1 MEETTAQSLVQ
12 SSAQS
17 LPTLPS
23 AKPPKSLA
31 ILFLGLSALGLVIG
45 LGLGSSAITVYMQN
59 AKTRLSQNDALDQLN
74 RDAELRQR
82 RAQLKRSYSA
92 PVWVTGTTYSP
103 GITYNVDGVREIEV
117 PVLLGPQFDTAVC
130 IGTMGPDGFRQN
142 VDSPL
147 CVGY

>member
-1 MEETTAQSLVQ
+1 MEETTP
-12 SSAQS
+12 QS

-31 ILFLGLSALGLVIG
+31 VLFLGLSILALVIG
-45 LGLGSSAITVYMQN
+45 LGLGSSAVAVYMQN

-92 PVWVTGTTYSP
+92 PVWVTGAT
-103 GITYNVDGVREIEV
+103 I
-117 PVLLGPQFDTAVC
+117 
-130 IGTMGPDGFRQN
+130 
-142 VDSPL
+142 
-147 CVGY
+147 

>member
-1 MEETTAQSLVQ
+1 MEDTTSQSL
-12 SSAQS
+12 AQPLAS

-31 ILFLGLSALGLVIG
+31 ALFLGLSALGLVIG
-45 LGLGSSAITVYMQN
+45 LGLGSSAVTVYMQD
-59 AKTRLSQNDALDQLN
+59 AKTRLSQNDALDQLD

-92 PVWVTGTTYSP
+92 PVWVTGATYSP

-130 IGTMGPDGFRQN
+130 IGSMGPDGFRQN

>member
-1 MEETTAQSLVQ
+1 MEDTTLK
-12 SSAQS
+12 S

-23 AKPPKSLA
+23 AKPPKSVTV
-31 ILFLGLSALGLVIG
+31 LFLGLSGLGLFIG
-45 LGLGSSAITVYMQN
+45 LGLGSSSVAVYMQS
-59 AKTRLSQNDALDQLN
+59 AQLRVSQNDALDQLD
-74 RDAELRQR
+74 RDAEIRQR
-82 RAQLKRSYSA
+82 RAQLERGYAA

-103 GITYNVDGVREIEV
+103 GVTYEIEGVREIEV

-130 IGTMGPDGFRQN
+130 VGSMGPAGFSQN